1 MIELSKNQ
9 SVQTKLRE
17 ELTCQYRN
25 SGDPT
30 YDQLTNDLPYLDAV
44 AHEVLRMHSPVWET
58 IRVATEDDLIPL
70 SVPLQTAHDE
80 TVDHISVTAGQQILI
95 PVRSVNRSTNLWG
108 TDAKEFRPQRW
119 LEEVGIQGEANSF
132 PGYRHLLTFGDGPKM
147 CLGRSFALAEFKAT
161 LSILVRN
168 YMFELQDGPDTNLE
182 IKPVL
187 LPRPNIVGE
196 DGCRT
201 PLRVR
206 RVDEH

>member
-1 MIELSKNQ
+1 M
-9 SVQTKLRE
+9 
-17 ELTCQYRN
+17 
-25 SGDPT
+25 
-30 YDQLTNDLPYLDAV
+30 
-44 AHEVLRMHSPVWET
+44 
-58 IRVATEDDLIPL
+58 
-70 SVPLQTAHDE
+70 
-80 TVDHISVTAGQQILI
+80 I

-119 LEEVGIQGEANSF
+119 LEEVGIQGEANSL

-147 CLGRSFALAEFKAT
+147 CLGRSFALAEFKVNSIYGGASGMVLIQLQLAQAT

-201 PLRVR
+201 PLRFR